1 MIDTLGFDTFHL
13 LRRASCYND
22 AILQLEAVKAEK
34 DTRVEE
40 IKIENSLVSK
50 QLKHEYES
58 VIFSL
63 NNTINKKQNKMS
75 RLILN
80 CFLNILPR
88 RNEKSIRNYFQNWKC
103 QTLIYQ
109 QIDAVSQRYQKDLRY
124 IFHLSKEQLLAL
136 KDNHTGLNKILGSLQ
151 HNYGSILARV
161 ESLEALLLVLKGGS
175 LNIIEKY
182 HSLSRTVTSERQASF
197 ELKTRLENVNQ
208 ESSRAYK
215 TIELEL
221 NLFKNALRKKEE
233 DNEALRQLL
242 RRSEELMKITKRQL
256 ESLENTSKT
265 DASQSVVA
273 QDLLKQLA
281 EKDMQLEASKNIGI
295 ATMKE
300 LNSAKAKIQQLKARQ
315 LEFLSGVDDNMEHL
329 RETLGQRKILEPPK
343 K

>member
-1 MIDTLGFDTFHL
+1 M
-13 LRRASCYND
+13 
-22 AILQLEAVKAEK
+22 
-34 DTRVEE
+34 
-40 IKIENSLVSK
+40 
-50 QLKHEYES
+50 
-58 VIFSL
+58 
-63 NNTINKKQNKMS
+63 
-75 RLILN
+75 
-80 CFLNILPR
+80 
-88 RNEKSIRNYFQNWKC
+88 
-103 QTLIYQ
+103 
-109 QIDAVSQRYQKDLRY
+109 
-124 IFHLSKEQLLAL
+124 L
-136 KDNHTGLNKILGSLQ
+136 KDNHASLKEVFGNLQ
-151 HNYGSILARV
+151 YNYGSILARV

-281 EKDMQLEASKNIGI
+281 EKDMQLEASKKIGVN
-295 ATMKE
+295 TMKE
-300 LNSAKAKIQQLKARQ
+300 LNMAKAKIQQLKERQ